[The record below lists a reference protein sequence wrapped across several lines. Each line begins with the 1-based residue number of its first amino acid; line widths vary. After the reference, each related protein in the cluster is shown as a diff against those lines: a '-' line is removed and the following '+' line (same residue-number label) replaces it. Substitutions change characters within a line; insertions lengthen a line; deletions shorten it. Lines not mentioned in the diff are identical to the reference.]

1 MEQFVLKVF
10 FLISVTLFNTL
21 FNFSY
26 PFFQRETSHFPE
38 EFRGIEGYRSK
49 GRGKGQVL
57 MKDG

>member
-26 PFFQRETSHFPE
+26 PFFQRETSNFLE
-38 EFRGIEGYRSK
+38 EFRGIEGY
-49 GRGKGQVL
+49 
-57 MKDG
+57 

>member
-26 PFFQRETSHFPE
+26 PFFQRETSHFLE
-38 EFRGIEGYRSK
+38 EFRGIEGY
-49 GRGKGQVL
+49 
-57 MKDG
+57 